1 MKSPRPPRYAALH
14 LTSALVASLLVALG
28 TGPRAFAQ
36 ETEAS
41 GTETTPAPPPA
52 EPNETQA
59 TETQAP
65 EVPTTQEPT
74 SETTSLKVQWL
85 PLRPGTPIGG
95 GYVEVA
101 LRGRTEP
108 GALVQIK
115 GTTITVSRK
124 RKFIRIDKAG
134 SLISTEPVQANSKG
148 VFEIRFKLP
157 TGRVQL
163 PLIVTAGERRKSYQ
177 LSLNVKAKPVP
188 VQPLPEP
195 AITTDINRPS
205 LWLGIGYNYVRYE
218 QQVPEIDSS
227 VQYESFRGPS
237 WYVEGRYNFSDTWG
251 AIASA
256 KMSPGEVLSTSDIE
270 IANGAYN
277 WMIYA
282 LETWYSPTS
291 WKVQPFAPLNRPS
304 RFSLRAGVQQH
315 SVPFLTRTTI
325 ASGEVQSIDLTM
337 VGLGLQWDVELS
349 DTLNFEIYQRYQ
361 HPVRSSRLESVS
373 QKFSFDG
380 SVGLTYLPND
390 DWAIGLFWYGQ
401 LQMYDFTAHDALLN
415 TSVTGSQTVF
425 FSNAEL
431 RAGYYF

>member
-1 MKSPRPPRYAALH
+1 MNSPRPPRLAALH
-14 LTSALVASLLVALG
+14 LTSMLVASALVTLAAG
-28 TGPRAFAQ
+28 RAAFAQ
-36 ETEAS
+36 DAQAS
-41 GTETTPAPPPA
+41 GTGTTPAAPQSEPA
-52 EPNETQA
+52 ENAEAPAPDTPQA
-59 TETQAP
+59 S
-65 EVPTTQEPT
+65 EPVA
-74 SETTSLKVQWL
+74 EPTSLKVQWQ
-85 PLRPGTPIGG
+85 PLRPGTPAGG
-95 GYVEVA
+95 GYVEVV

-108 GALVQIK
+108 GASIQIK

-134 SLISTEPVQANSKG
+134 ALISPEPVQANSKG
-148 VFEIRFKLP
+148 VFEFRFKLP

-163 PLIVTAGERRKSYQ
+163 PLTVTSGERRKSYQ
-177 LSLNVKAKPVP
+177 LSLNVKSKPLP
-188 VQPLPEP
+188 AQPLPEP
-195 AITTDINRPS
+195 QITTDINRPS
-205 LWLGIGYNYVRYE
+205 VWLGVGYNYVRYE

-237 WYVEGRYNFSDTWG
+237 WYVEGRYNFSETWG
-251 AIASA
+251 TIASA
-256 KMSPGEVLSTSDIE
+256 KVSPGEVLSTSDID

-282 LETWYSPTS
+282 LETWYSPSS
-291 WKVQPFAPLNRPS
+291 WKVQPFAPLHRPS

-315 SVPFLTRTTI
+315 AVPFLARTTV

-401 LQMYDFTAHDALLN
+401 LQMYDFTAPDALLG
-415 TSVTGSQTVF
+415 TSVAGSQTVF